1 MKYNEAIEIIEESF
15 NKMSNTTKEDR
26 IEALIILKKYNRIID
41 LLTDE
46 NKELW
51 SIVLGEKN

>member
-1 MKYNEAIEIIEESF
+1 MTYNEAIKVIEESF
-15 NKMSNTTKEDR
+15 NKMNNTTKEDR
-26 IEALIILKKYNRIID
+26 IEALIILQKYNRIID